1 MLAPVF
7 STIHTPAVAAIVDRR
22 IYANIAPD
30 QVARPYITW
39 FTVADIPHENLSG
52 PPPGDAGT
60 IQIDCW
66 ADYEVTCEDLA
77 AAVRDALDA
86 DRTVNRLAIHAYEPD
101 TKLYRI
107 GLQADFIR
115 NR

>member
-7 STIHTPAVAAIVDRR
+7 LTINTPAVAAIAGTR

-30 QVARPYITW
+30 GVVRPYITW

-52 PPPGDAGT
+52 PPPGDVGT

-66 ADYEVTCEDLA
+66 ADYEMHCTSLA
-77 AAVRDALDA
+77 TAVRDSLDA
-86 DRTVNRLAIHAYEPD
+86 DNTANRLVVHTYEPD